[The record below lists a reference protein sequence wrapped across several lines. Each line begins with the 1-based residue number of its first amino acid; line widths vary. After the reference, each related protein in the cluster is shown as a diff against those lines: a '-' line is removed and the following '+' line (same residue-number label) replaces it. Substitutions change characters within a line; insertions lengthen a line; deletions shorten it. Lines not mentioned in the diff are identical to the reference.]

1 MSASQLSGLRTALVL
16 GPCGYAL
23 IGGLLSLVGWIADAP
38 RLTDWLGTGIS
49 IQPNTAVAASGA
61 AAALLAGIAG
71 WRRTSAALGFAVAVV
86 GASALF
92 QHASGIALDTLN
104 TLLMFGRA
112 WGRTGVTH
120 TALMGP
126 AGSTCWTLMGVG
138 VVLASASRASGARR
152 TVPALALVTLSVST
166 LSIVGYLYGSDPLFS
181 VPDLTAIAF
190 QTATFILVLSL
201 ALIAA
206 VPEQAPMRWLVDG
219 AATGAVARRILPFA
233 IVVPPVVGWLGLRGE
248 LSGLYDARFGVAV
261 LVLVL
266 MGLLLAVLAW
276 SLATIERHELAL
288 RRSERRVAKTYEQRQ
303 ADFDAITRLQAL
315 STQLVQAG
323 DLTSLLGEILSAAA
337 DLTRTSKG
345 NIQLYDP
352 DTDTL
357 RIVVHQGHG
366 ERFLQHYGLRGS
378 KDGTGRAV
386 LTRRRVVV
394 EDVARE
400 PRYAGSRDLELL
412 TEDGIRAFQATPL
425 LCRNGELRGVL
436 YSHYS
441 APHRPTERELR
452 YLDLLARM
460 ASDFIERS
468 LGEQALRDADRRKDE
483 FLAML
488 SHELRN
494 PLAPISNAV
503 QVLRAAG
510 QGGDTVS
517 AASEMMDRQ
526 VRQMVRLVD
535 DLLDVSRITRGVIEL
550 RKDRVELGS
559 AVRQAVEAHRWLLES
574 MGHAL
579 ELALPAEPL
588 DLHADRARIVQVLG
602 NLIHNACKFTDRG
615 GRIRVAAAREGGHA
629 VIRVADTGV
638 GIADADLARIFEMF
652 VQLDRSLE
660 RSVGGLG
667 IGLTLVKTLVE
678 SHGGTVEVRSDG
690 PGRGA
695 EFTVRLPLRPVAQAA
710 AETTAAAPAPPPARR
725 ILIVDDNHDSAE
737 SLAMMLALTGHETRT
752 AHDGLAAVE
761 AADAFR
767 PDLMLLD
774 IGLPKLDGY
783 DVCRRIRDQE
793 WGKDVVVVAVTGWG
807 QDEDRERSR
816 KAGFDTHFVK
826 PVDPD
831 ALKRL
836 IATARSRGPA

>member
-1 MSASQLSGLRTALVL
+1 
-16 GPCGYAL
+16 
-23 IGGLLSLVGWIADAP
+23 
-38 RLTDWLGTGIS
+38 
-49 IQPNTAVAASGA
+49 
-61 AAALLAGIAG
+61 
-71 WRRTSAALGFAVAVV
+71 
-86 GASALF
+86 
-92 QHASGIALDTLN
+92 
-104 TLLMFGRA
+104 
-112 WGRTGVTH
+112 
-120 TALMGP
+120 
-126 AGSTCWTLMGVG
+126 
-138 VVLASASRASGARR
+138 
-152 TVPALALVTLSVST
+152 
-166 LSIVGYLYGSDPLFS
+166 
-181 VPDLTAIAF
+181 
-190 QTATFILVLSL
+190 
-201 ALIAA
+201 
-206 VPEQAPMRWLVDG
+206 
-219 AATGAVARRILPFA
+219 
-233 IVVPPVVGWLGLRGE
+233 
-248 LSGLYDARFGVAV
+248 
-261 LVLVL
+261 
-266 MGLLLAVLAW
+266 
-276 SLATIERHELAL
+276 
-288 RRSERRVAKTYEQRQ
+288 
-303 ADFDAITRLQAL
+303 
-315 STQLVQAG
+315 
-323 DLTSLLGEILSAAA
+323 
-337 DLTRTSKG
+337 
-345 NIQLYDP
+345 
-352 DTDTL
+352 
-357 RIVVHQGHG
+357 
-366 ERFLQHYGLRGS
+366 
-378 KDGTGRAV
+378 
-386 LTRRRVVV
+386 
-394 EDVARE
+394 
-400 PRYAGSRDLELL
+400 
-412 TEDGIRAFQATPL
+412 
-425 LCRNGELRGVL
+425 
-436 YSHYS
+436 
-441 APHRPTERELR
+441 
-452 YLDLLARM
+452 M

-588 DLHADRARIVQVLG
+588 DLHADRARVVQVLG